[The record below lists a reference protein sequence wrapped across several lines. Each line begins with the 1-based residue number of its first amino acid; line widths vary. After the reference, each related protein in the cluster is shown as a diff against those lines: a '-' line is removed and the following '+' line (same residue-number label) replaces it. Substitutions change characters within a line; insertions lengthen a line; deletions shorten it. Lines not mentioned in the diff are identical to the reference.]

1 MGTMQLPMGPVQLLE
16 VEAEGVFLRDHGREA
31 VNSMI
36 QAVSA
41 AVAASPGAAASSAG
55 GSRTGYSLE
64 ARDISIEVED
74 PPMRCSLPC
83 VRTSSFFGGLED
95 MWSFTSW
102 GTPVT
107 RTALDPLGGSFGE
120 PAVRPWWESPRKAL
134 LSDTPRRRGGGAAD
148 VIGDLEQ
155 RLAQQRQALGTERAR
170 SEQLEA
176 KLGEVLK
183 ILRSWPEGPM
193 PLAMQSL
200 VAELP
205 SSTAHHVTDPRRSET
220 EDTTVSS
227 PSPKPDQQAV
237 PNSSVSP
244 TASLGMS
251 SVSPTARCDRS
262 GHALPGVELVNY
274 SLNPTSEAVHVVQ
287 CLRRGDAVQW
297 FLEEVSDRA
306 VNVKVVL
313 RSRRRLHAAR
323 CLRET
328 ESLTR
333 RRDFFEVTD
342 EFGED
347 QLPMS
352 LVIHFSNT
360 SWFSERH
367 VRLRLCRVDRL
378 ALHSS
383 APPWPALAPLHEEE
397 ASP

>member
-1 MGTMQLPMGPVQLLE
+1 MG
-16 VEAEGVFLRDHGREA
+16 
-31 VNSMI
+31 
-36 QAVSA
+36 
-41 AVAASPGAAASSAG
+41 
-55 GSRTGYSLE
+55 
-64 ARDISIEVED
+64 
-74 PPMRCSLPC
+74 
-83 VRTSSFFGGLED
+83 
-95 MWSFTSW
+95 
-102 GTPVT
+102 
-107 RTALDPLGGSFGE
+107 
-120 PAVRPWWESPRKAL
+120 L

-176 KLGEVLK
+176 RLGEVLK

-205 SSTAHHVTDPRRSET
+205 SSTAHHVTDPRRIET

-227 PSPKPDQQAV
+227 PSPKQDQQAV